1 MFEGRTDDIMEE
13 GMLQSTKIK
22 QETDSKFER
31 SCEFEDPSFYD
42 CNDNHEVKIKKE
54 AVLTTDQYNYDSVE
68 KETDICNCIEIKE
81 ECKQEIEE
89 DYGGQNDVGQV
100 VFKREA
106 DGPTIYL
113 ESDNDKKV
121 SPLCISQAKSLPDDT
136 QATPTDILMALKNNN
151 YGLLN
156 EYITKK

>member
-1 MFEGRTDDIMEE
+1 
-13 GMLQSTKIK
+13 MLQSTKIK
-22 QETDSKFER
+22 QETYSKFEG
-31 SCEFEDPSFYD
+31 SCEFEDPSSYD
-42 CNDNHEVKIKKE
+42 CNDNHAVKIKME
-54 AVLTTDQYNYDSVE
+54 AVLTTDRDLYECNYDSVE

-89 DYGGQNDVGQV
+89 DYGGQNDVGPV

-121 SPLCISQAKSLPDDT
+121 SPLCISKGKVLHDDK
-136 QATPTDILMALKNNN
+136 QATPTDLLMALRNNN

-156 EYITKK
+156 ECH